1 MNVSANYRSK
11 LYDDEVVSKIWEPA
25 LSNEDAFIA
34 EYLKLLENGGPK
46 SPTNYN
52 AIESP
57 GKKYYEKRLKLLEE
71 D

>member
-34 EYLKLLENGGPK
+34 EYLKLL
-46 SPTNYN
+46 
-52 AIESP
+52 
-57 GKKYYEKRLKLLEE
+57 
-71 D
+71 